1 MPSQFVRPISP
12 MDSRAFG
19 LHSRICRG
27 RSQAFTPAHGRTDV
41 SIKRGLLARRR
52 AGGPRGER
60 RPIPRLTAS
69 KCHISHGERT
79 MSFIATEKPV
89 GVPAPITAGA
99 EDARA
104 RGREIPSSDRQ
115 EAVSVRIGSVIGRI
129 ALHST
134 DEIERLIAELQSFRN
149 FLETESQR
157 VQREVSAYVRLSE
170 AAAKSSNVIIE
181 SIG

>member
-1 MPSQFVRPISP
+1 
-12 MDSRAFG
+12 
-19 LHSRICRG
+19 
-27 RSQAFTPAHGRTDV
+27 
-41 SIKRGLLARRR
+41 
-52 AGGPRGER
+52 
-60 RPIPRLTAS
+60 
-69 KCHISHGERT
+69 

-104 RGREIPSSDRQ
+104 SGREIPSSDRQQAPEARQ

-134 DEIERLIAELQSFRN
+134 EEIERLITELQSFRS

-181 SIG
+181 SIDHWRNGLDKPPPRPE